1 MHLDMKENCYKYQI
15 KSSSIY
21 SHYAQQVPIKYSLY
35 IDWGNINCDMFSDVL
50 HIETGFN
57 MEKTDFFLAIK
68 FMH

>member
-1 MHLDMKENCYKYQI
+1 
-15 KSSSIY
+15 
-21 SHYAQQVPIKYSLY
+21 
-35 IDWGNINCDMFSDVL
+35 MFSDVL